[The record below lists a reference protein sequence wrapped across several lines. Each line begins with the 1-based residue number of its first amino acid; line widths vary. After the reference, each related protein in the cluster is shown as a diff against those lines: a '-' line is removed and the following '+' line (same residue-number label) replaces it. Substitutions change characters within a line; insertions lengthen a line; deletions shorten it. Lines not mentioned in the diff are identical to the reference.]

1 MSPSRPDPIE
11 ESRGLRSPPRE
22 KIMAQMG
29 KILSSPDFAQSDR
42 SQKFLRFVVE
52 EALAGR
58 AETLKEYTIAL
69 AVFERDES
77 FDPQT
82 SSIVRVE
89 ANRLRGKLK
98 KYNAIDG
105 RDDPVRIEIPRG
117 TYVPSFETA
126 GQQGGSVE
134 RRPDSVP
141 PGRARKPRPWSL
153 VALLATLIVTVGTG
167 AFFLLDTPFLNL
179 GAERSS
185 ESPNPERM
193 SSVAVLPLRNLSGE
207 ADQDYFSD
215 GMTDALITSLA
226 KQDGVRVISFI
237 SAMAY
242 KSVNRPIAE
251 IARELNVTHVIEG
264 AVLRSGNRIRI
275 TAQLVDAANDRH
287 LWAESYERDVVD
299 VLVIQDEVVRQIV
312 SSLKGQIVPAKNKSP
327 KGTPAIDPAAYEA
340 QLKGRF
346 FLNKLTEEGFRK
358 GIAYFKQAVEIA
370 PDYAAAYSGLATCYC
385 LLAGYGFELVDP
397 REGMPA
403 AKNAV
408 MEALRLDDS
417 LAEPHAFL
425 GIVRL
430 KYEWDWPGAE
440 EAFKRSIQINPS
452 YAQARVSYSFYLQ
465 AMGRQEEAIRE
476 AEEARSIDP
485 LSPAANINLGWQ
497 YLQADR
503 PERAR
508 QQFESTA
515 ELDPYIWGV
524 HWGLGH
530 YHRRNG
536 AYDKAIA
543 AFQKAID
550 TGGGHVLPLTAL
562 GYTYAISGQP
572 EKARKV
578 LDKLEGLAKESYVS
592 PFGMATIYAGLGL
605 KDDAFTWLEKAFEH
619 RSRSMVWLKV
629 DRDFDGLRSDA
640 RFQALLRR
648 IGLSE

>member
-1 MSPSRPDPIE
+1 MYDKRKAGVRIHKIDDPIPPMSPSRPDPIE

-126 GQQGGSVE
+126 GQQSGSVE
-134 RRPDSVP
+134 PRPDTVP
-141 PGRARKPRPWSL
+141 PVPARIPRPWPL

-167 AFFLLDTPFLNL
+167 AFFLLDIPLLNL
-179 GAERSS
+179 GSERSS
-185 ESPNPERM
+185 ESANPERM
-193 SSVAVLPLRNLSGE
+193 SSIAVLPLRNLSGE

-226 KQDGVRVISFI
+226 KQDGVRVISFT
-237 SAMAY
+237 SVMTY
-242 KSVNRPIAE
+242 KNVNRPITE

-312 SSLKGQIVPAKNKSP
+312 SSLKGQIVPAKNRSHEHAMEVDQV
-327 KGTPAIDPAAYEA
+327 PAVVIKHVDGEA
-340 QLKGRF
+340 CGVDGRSQGN
-346 FLNKLTEEGFRK
+346 L
-358 GIAYFKQAVEIA
+358 I
-370 PDYAAAYSGLATCYC
+370 
-385 LLAGYGFELVDP
+385 
-397 REGMPA
+397 
-403 AKNAV
+403 
-408 MEALRLDDS
+408 
-417 LAEPHAFL
+417 
-425 GIVRL
+425 
-430 KYEWDWPGAE
+430 GA
-440 EAFKRSIQINPS
+440 
-452 YAQARVSYSFYLQ
+452 
-465 AMGRQEEAIRE
+465 
-476 AEEARSIDP
+476 
-485 LSPAANINLGWQ
+485 
-497 YLQADR
+497 R
-503 PERAR
+503 PEDVV
-508 QQFESTA
+508 ET
-515 ELDPYIWGV
+515 D
-524 HWGLGH
+524 
-530 YHRRNG
+530 
-536 AYDKAIA
+536 
-543 AFQKAID
+543 
-550 TGGGHVLPLTAL
+550 
-562 GYTYAISGQP
+562 
-572 EKARKV
+572 
-578 LDKLEGLAKESYVS
+578 
-592 PFGMATIYAGLGL
+592 
-605 KDDAFTWLEKAFEH
+605 
-619 RSRSMVWLKV
+619 
-629 DRDFDGLRSDA
+629 
-640 RFQALLRR
+640 
-648 IGLSE
+648 